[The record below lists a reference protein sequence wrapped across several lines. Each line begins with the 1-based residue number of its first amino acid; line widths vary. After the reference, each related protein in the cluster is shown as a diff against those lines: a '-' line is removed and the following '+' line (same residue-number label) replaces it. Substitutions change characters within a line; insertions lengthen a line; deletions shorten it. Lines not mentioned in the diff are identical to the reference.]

1 MSVQAWPEEHDAL
14 DIQPTRSCSVES
26 QTPSQWEERG
36 TSAAADDE
44 PSHPHT
50 ELQVRMLMARHLL
63 LKQLSR
69 LHT

>member
-1 MSVQAWPEEHDAL
+1 M
-14 DIQPTRSCSVES
+14 RSCSSDS
-26 QTPSQWEERG
+26 QTPSQWEERS
-36 TSAAADDE
+36 TSATADDE